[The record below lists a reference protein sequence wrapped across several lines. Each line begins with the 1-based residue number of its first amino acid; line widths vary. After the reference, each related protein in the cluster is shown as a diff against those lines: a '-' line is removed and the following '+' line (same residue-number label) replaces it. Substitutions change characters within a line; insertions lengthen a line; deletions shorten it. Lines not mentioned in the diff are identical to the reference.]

1 MNSWSFKIENVVST
15 VKLSQS
21 FNLEDLKSK
30 LENAEYNKSKFPG
43 LVHRIKDPKAV
54 FLLFNSGKVV
64 CTGSKSIEDAQNASK
79 MLTQELIK
87 QGIDIDSSNEI
98 IVQNI
103 VASADLGSVLNLNSV
118 ALGFGMENI
127 EYEPEQFPGLVYRMS
142 EPKVVILLFGSGK
155 LVITGGKS
163 PIDCEKAFKSI
174 KEKLI
179 NLNII

>member
-15 VKLSQS
+15 VKISQS

-43 LVHRIKDPKAV
+43 LVYRNKDPKAV

-64 CTGSKSIEDAQNASK
+64 CTGSKSIEDAKNASK
-79 MLTQELIK
+79 KLIQELIK

-103 VASADLGSVLNLNSV
+103 VASADLKSVLNLNSV

-127 EYEPEQFPGLVYRMS
+127 EYEPEQFPGLVYRMK

-155 LVITGGKS
+155 MVITGGKS

-179 NLNII
+179 NLNIL

>member
-21 FNLEDLKSK
+21 FNLEDLKTK

-79 MLTQELIK
+79 KLIQELIR
-87 QGIDIDSSNEI
+87 QGVEIDSSHEI
-98 IVQNI
+98 KVQNI

-142 EPKVVILLFGSGK
+142 DPKVVILLFGSGK

-163 PIDCEKAFKSI
+163 PMDCENAFRSI